1 MAFGQNDNNSF
12 RLSGVA
18 QAQESELDVGLRQH
32 MLKVY
37 NYMASGLLLTGIVA
51 YSGVKIPAL
60 LNLMYSAGPGGGLQP
75 TMFAYIIMF
84 SPLAFILVLNFG
96 IQRMRASTAQLV
108 FWAFAAIMGLSL
120 THLFL
125 VYTGASITRVFF
137 ITAGTFASMSL
148 YGYTT
153 KRDLSKFGSFLFMG
167 LIGII
172 IASVVNMFMQSSAMA
187 FVISV
192 VGVLI
197 FVGLTAH
204 DTQNIKRMY
213 VEGEHAETASKKAIM
228 GALSLYL
235 DFLNL
240 FIMLM
245 HLMGDR
251 R

>member
-1 MAFGQNDNNSF
+1 MAFGQKDEYSV
-12 RLSGVA
+12 RASHLS
-18 QAQESELDVGLRQH
+18 QAEASELDVGLRQY
-32 MLKVY
+32 MLRVY
-37 NYMASGLLLTGIVA
+37 NYMASGLVLTGIFA
-51 YSGVKIPAL
+51 YGGVKVPAL
-60 LNLMYSAGPGGGLQP
+60 LNLMYAAGPSGALQP

-84 SPLAFILVLNFG
+84 SPLAFVLALNFG
-96 IQRMRASTAQLV
+96 IQRMKASTAQAM

-120 THLFL
+120 THIFL

-192 VGVLI
+192 VV

-213 VEGEHAETASKKAIM
+213 VEGEHSETASKKAVM

-240 FIMLM
+240 FIMLL
-245 HLMGDR
+245 HLLGDR
-251 R
+251 K